1 MSETLWYKL
10 VLLNLIIE
18 PLLRWVRKVGYSL
31 KSDVGAATQA
41 QGQGQECS
49 RSRPST
55 KNISTSVLKKK
66 KKKKRSSKKIFR
78 RSPEKK
84 HLPKNFSGNLQS
96 FNNSKNSVALE
107 PRTGQFSKTWGFE
120 AKAKDFKM
128 CPQGCPRR
136 QGLPRGLD
144 LWIKWHKIFFKT
156 AKICGTPPAQTN

>member
-10 VLLNLIIE
+10 VLWNLIIE

-31 KSDVGAATQA
+31 KSDVESRTQA

-55 KNISTSVLKKK
+55 KNTSASVL

-84 HLPKNFSGNLQS
+84 VFQNFFSGDLQNL
-96 FNNSKNSVALE
+96 NNSKSSAVLE

-120 AKAKDFKM
+120 AKAKDFQL
-128 CPQGCPRR
+128 CPQGCPRG
-136 QGLPRGLD
+136 QGPPRGLD

-156 AKICGTPPAQTN
+156 AKICETPPAQTN